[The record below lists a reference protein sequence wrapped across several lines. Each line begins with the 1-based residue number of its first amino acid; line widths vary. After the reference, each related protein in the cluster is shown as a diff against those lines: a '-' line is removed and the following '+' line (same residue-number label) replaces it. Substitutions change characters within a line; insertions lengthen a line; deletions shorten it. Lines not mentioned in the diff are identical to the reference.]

1 MSEMITITL
10 PFGDKA
16 QIALD
21 TYHAI
26 KRAVPILREDC
37 RVAAYAAA
45 PHEGITPELVAH
57 IRRRMIARGE
67 LPARAFSRRGEEQ
80 HAPSSAP
87 LRSWRAPLADA
98 ENGA

>member
-1 MSEMITITL
+1 MSDTITIKL
-10 PFGDKA
+10 AFGDKA

-21 TYHAI
+21 TYQAI
-26 KRAVPILREDC
+26 KRAVPILRDDR

-45 PHEGITPELVAH
+45 PHEGVTPGLVSI

-80 HAPSSAP
+80 HVPSSAP
-87 LRSWRAPLADA
+87 LRSWRAPLAD
-98 ENGA
+98 G